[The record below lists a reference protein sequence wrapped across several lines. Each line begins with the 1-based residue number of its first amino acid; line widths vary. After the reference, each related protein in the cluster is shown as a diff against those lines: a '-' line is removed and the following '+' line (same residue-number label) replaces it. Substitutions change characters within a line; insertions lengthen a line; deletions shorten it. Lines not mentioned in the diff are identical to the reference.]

1 MVMHLM
7 EKGVEDDP
15 IGMEREMKRKEVI
28 IESQSRRARS
38 QGLEEEVPYS
48 GLGKRRLNVNT
59 IEEEEEDGKPTWSG
73 TGMRMGVRT
82 NTWKSRP

>member
-38 QGLEEEVPYS
+38 QGL
-48 GLGKRRLNVNT
+48 
-59 IEEEEEDGKPTWSG
+59 
-73 TGMRMGVRT
+73 
-82 NTWKSRP
+82 